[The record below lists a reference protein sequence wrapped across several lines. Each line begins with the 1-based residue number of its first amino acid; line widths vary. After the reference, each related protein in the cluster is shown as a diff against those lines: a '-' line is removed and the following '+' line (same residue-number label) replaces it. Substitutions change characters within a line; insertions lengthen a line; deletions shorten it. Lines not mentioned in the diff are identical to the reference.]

1 MNFHILNGD
10 SLSQQFPKEISGE
23 KIIFRECLVDG
34 PIKSDSDDDFWNQ
47 RRKFIE
53 TEFQEANYDSYSKA
67 EILKISKIPENSK
80 IYFWFEEDLFCQVNF
95 WKAST
100 LLPTYIR
107 RAFLVIPG
115 SNSPYSFA
123 HLCNENLIS
132 QWENAVRLD
141 LEDLELFQSLWKSFQ
156 NSDQEEAL
164 QSVSNFEEKFSFL
177 IPAIIAWKD
186 MIPNE
191 DSDGLPKEELKRIRQ
206 ELQTEKFGTVFREFH
221 RRLPIYGF
229 GDTQVLK
236 LWQSIKK
243 GS

>member
-34 PIKSDSDDDFWNQ
+34 PVKSDSDDDFWNQ

-53 TEFQEANYDSYSKA
+53 TEFLEVNYDSYSKA
-67 EILKISKIPENSK
+67 EILKISEIPENSK
-80 IYFWFEEDLFCQVNF
+80 VHFWFEEDLFCQVNL
-95 WKAST
+95 WKACT

-107 RAFLVIPG
+107 QGFLVMPG

-123 HLCNENLIS
+123 HLSNENLIS

-141 LEDLELFQSLWKSFQ
+141 LKDLELFQSLWKSFQ
-156 NSDQEEAL
+156 NSEPEEAL
-164 QSVSNFEEKFSFL
+164 LSASNYEEKFSFL
-177 IPAIIAWKD
+177 ILAIKAWKE

-191 DSDGLPKEELKRIRQ
+191 KSEGLPKEELKRIHQ
-206 ELQTEKFGTVFREFH
+206 ELQTENFGTVFREFH
-221 RRLPIYGF
+221 RRLPFYGF
-229 GDTQVLK
+229 GDTQVFK